1 MFAYTY
7 FQKAQS
13 EPVTGSSPENNEQEV
28 YIMSLQLEI
37 KELKQK
43 ENEFESM
50 KSSYVQL
57 QKELQNLQE
66 TVKLKD
72 ESLQQMASGLAA
84 GITERTASTEVM
96 QELQTLQVLVC
107 SDCIWKPLH
116 PSHCASSTS
125 IRLGCLFGF
134 LLCQD
139 SMLELGLT
147 KISSVYSREGDYFGR
162 NLTL

>member
-1 MFAYTY
+1 MN
-7 FQKAQS
+7 FQKATS
-13 EPVTGSSPENNEQEV
+13 EPVTGTSPENNEQDV

-84 GITERTASTEVM
+84 GITERTATSDVT
-96 QELQTLQVLVC
+96 QELQALQVC
-107 SDCIWKPLH
+107 HFEI
-116 PSHCASSTS
+116 
-125 IRLGCLFGF
+125 
-134 LLCQD
+134 
-139 SMLELGLT
+139 
-147 KISSVYSREGDYFGR
+147 
-162 NLTL
+162 